1 MTKYETIASYIETKI
16 MNLEYNQ
23 GDKLPTLKQMMQQF
37 HCSKATVIKAYEL
50 LQKKHLIYVLHQSG
64 FYVADNGI
72 KPAYLDEL
80 YPLNTGN
87 PIVSHTSLEDA
98 KHCLSIAIEQYS
110 HSSLNLSLQ
119 GVESLI
125 DILPDFLSHLSIYA
139 QKECIYLIQGITQ
152 MLSFFVLAKAFQD
165 QDYILI
171 EEPTYSYFVDFL
183 KEMRI
188 PTLTICRD
196 ENGINVHELERLFQ
210 NHSIRFFYTITRNHN
225 PLGTTL
231 NASTRK
237 KIAQLAIKYHVYII
251 EDDYFG
257 HCSSTKRYLPIYYY
271 TAGKNCIYLTS
282 FSKTMPFIRI
292 GICVI
297 PQDFINSFNQITHQ
311 SYYFYYQLP
320 SLISQATFE
329 AYISSHLY
337 QKQVQRLQKQFQK
350 HFQIIQQKKKE
361 WDQNIMSIIGGTSGY
376 YFSLQLDQNI
386 DLNLLIQK
394 LKKEKIYV
402 ARNERCFFHQEHF
415 NHTIRLSIARIEPKQ
430 LEEALDIIYQIVLSL
445 TKKKS

>member
-16 MNLEYNQ
+16 MNLEYSQ
-23 GDKLPTLKQMMQQF
+23 GDKLPSLKQMMQQF
-37 HCSKATVIKAYEL
+37 HCSKATVIKAYEQ

-72 KPAYLDEL
+72 KPAYLDDF

-98 KHCLSIAIEQYS
+98 KHCLSIAIDQYS
-110 HSSLNLSLQ
+110 YSSLNLSLQ
-119 GVESLI
+119 GVESLL
-125 DILPDFLSHLSIYA
+125 DILPDFLGDLSVYV
-139 QKECIYLIQGITQ
+139 KKDCIYLIQGITQ
-152 MLSFFVLAKAFQD
+152 MLSFITLSKAFQNKE
-165 QDYILI
+165 YILI

-183 KEMRI
+183 KEMHI
-188 PTLTICRD
+188 PTLIIQRD
-196 ENGINVHELERLFQ
+196 ENGIDIYELERLFQ
-210 NHSIRFFYTITRNHN
+210 NYPIRFFYTIPRNHN
-225 PLGTTL
+225 PLGTILKT
-231 NASTRK
+231 STRK
-237 KIAQLAIKYHVYII
+237 KIAQLSLKYNVYII

-257 HCSSTKRYLPIYYY
+257 HCSSTTRYLPIYYY
-271 TAGKNCIYLTS
+271 TAGRNCIYLTS

-297 PQDFINSFNQITHQ
+297 PQDFQKDFNKITHQ
-311 SYYFYYQLP
+311 SYYFSYQLP

-361 WDQNIMSIIGGTSGY
+361 WDPNIISIIGGTSGY
-376 YFSLQLDQNI
+376 YFSLQLNQNI

-415 NHTIRLSIARIEPKQ
+415 NQTIRLSIARIEPKQ
-430 LEEALDIIYQIVLSL
+430 LEEALDIIYQNVLSL
-445 TKKKS
+445 LKKKS

>member
-1 MTKYETIASYIETKI
+1 
-16 MNLEYNQ
+16 
-23 GDKLPTLKQMMQQF
+23 
-37 HCSKATVIKAYEL
+37 
-50 LQKKHLIYVLHQSG
+50 
-64 FYVADNGI
+64 
-72 KPAYLDEL
+72 
-80 YPLNTGN
+80 
-87 PIVSHTSLEDA
+87 
-98 KHCLSIAIEQYS
+98 
-110 HSSLNLSLQ
+110 
-119 GVESLI
+119 
-125 DILPDFLSHLSIYA
+125 
-139 QKECIYLIQGITQ
+139 
-152 MLSFFVLAKAFQD
+152 
-165 QDYILI
+165 
-171 EEPTYSYFVDFL
+171 
-183 KEMRI
+183 MRI

-210 NHSIRFFYTITRNHN
+210 NHSIRFFFTIPRNHN

-311 SYYFYYQLP
+311 SYYFSYQLP